1 MSMDVK
7 ASVTLIGR
15 CNMLVLT
22 RQKGQSVAIR
32 DGDKLIAEVF
42 FLGVSDRY
50 NKQVKLGFRLPS
62 AEVAVWREEI
72 DPEKCQ
78 ALQNKLSEQ
87 PPA

>member
-1 MSMDVK
+1 MDVR
-7 ASVTLIGR
+7 ASAIISGR

-62 AEVAVWREEI
+62 AEIAVWRDEI
-72 DPEKCQ
+72 DPSKGL
-78 ALQNKLSEQ
+78 ASHGTPAGQ
-87 PPA
+87 PHG